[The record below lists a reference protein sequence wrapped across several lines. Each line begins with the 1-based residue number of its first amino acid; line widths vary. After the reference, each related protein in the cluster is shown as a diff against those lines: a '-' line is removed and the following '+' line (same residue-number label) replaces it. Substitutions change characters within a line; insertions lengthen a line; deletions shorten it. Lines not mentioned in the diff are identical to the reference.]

1 MHRTACSGGF
11 TPFGG
16 SESRVPGPRSRI
28 PSPGPRPMSLR
39 FRINL
44 LITALMLIF
53 MLALAAVII
62 DGTRSSIHEEV
73 TASTRITMQLL
84 GTVVYTSQFI
94 PGHRSYQGLIVDF
107 LDRVGRVRASEIR
120 LYDVLGNLIYQSP
133 PSPYKAGRYAPGW
146 FAALVT
152 PKFSA
157 MRLRI
162 PGGTLLVVP
171 DASRSTLD
179 AWDNLAR
186 LFWVALAFFVVANA
200 LIFWLIGRSLR
211 PITAVQSGLLNI
223 AQGRFDT
230 RLPRLSPP
238 EFDAIGS
245 HFNRMAQTLQ
255 HSVSE
260 NQRLALIVR
269 QSSDAIL
276 IHGLDGR
283 ISFWNPSA
291 ERLFGYSLQEA
302 VGRPV
307 TMLVPPGRDPEIT
320 QQIDAIRRHDVVND
334 AETQRVA
341 RDGRIIDIAL
351 SVAPL
356 VDPDSDGVAGCICS
370 MRDITER
377 KQAEHRALELEK
389 RRQITQLLQSR
400 LEEERRGLARELHD
414 ELGQCITA
422 IKSIGTSIARQSAPD
437 TPVHASANTI
447 VSVAGHIYDVVHDIV
462 GRLRPGAL
470 DTLGLADTL
479 KDLVA
484 VWASRHPEIE
494 FRFELSGD
502 VANLGEAIDIA
513 VYRVVQ
519 ECVTNAVRHAGAS
532 RVGIHVVRAAAD
544 GAPSAALTVAIAD
557 DGKGMDVH
565 AAVDSTRFGLAGI
578 RERVE
583 ALNGHFDIDSVP
595 GSGVRVNVTLPL
607 TAAAGASLT
616 KD

>member
-1 MHRTACSGGF
+1 
-11 TPFGG
+11 
-16 SESRVPGPRSRI
+16 
-28 PSPGPRPMSLR
+28 MSLR

-276 IHGLDGR
+276 IHDLDGR

-307 TMLVPPGRDPEIT
+307 MMLVPPGREPEIT
-320 QQIDAIRRHDVVND
+320 RQIDAIRRHDVVND

-519 ECVTNAVRHAGAS
+519 ECVTNTVRHAGAS
-532 RVGIHVVRAAAD
+532 RVAIHVMRATAD
-544 GAPSAALTVAIAD
+544 GEPSAALTIAIAD

-583 ALNGHFDIDSVP
+583 ALNGHFDIDSAP

-607 TAAAGASLT
+607 TAAAGASLM

>member
-1 MHRTACSGGF
+1 
-11 TPFGG
+11 
-16 SESRVPGPRSRI
+16 
-28 PSPGPRPMSLR
+28 MSLR

-53 MLALAAVII
+53 MLALAAVIV
-62 DGTRSSIHEEV
+62 DGTRNSIHEEV

-120 LYDVLGNLIYQSP
+120 LYDVLGNLVYQSP

-152 PKFSA
+152 PKFSV

-211 PITAVQSGLLNI
+211 PITVVRGGLLNI

-230 RLPRLSPP
+230 RLPRLSPL
-238 EFDAIGS
+238 EFDSIGR
-245 HFNRMAQTLQ
+245 HFNRMAETLQ

-276 IHGLDGR
+276 IHDLDGR
-283 ISFWNPSA
+283 ISFWNLSA
-291 ERLFGYSLQEA
+291 ERLFGYSPQEA
-302 VGRPV
+302 VDQPV
-307 TMLVPPGRDPEIT
+307 TMLVPPGREPEIT
-320 QQIDAIRRHDVVND
+320 RQIDAIRRHDVVND

-356 VDPDSDGVAGCICS
+356 VDPDSGGIAGCICS
-370 MRDITER
+370 MRDIAER
-377 KQAEHRALELEK
+377 RQAEHRALELEK

-422 IKSIGTSIARQSAPD
+422 IKSIGTSIARQSATD
-437 TPVHASANTI
+437 TAVHASANTI

-532 RVGIHVVRAAAD
+532 RVAIHVVRAAAD
-544 GAPSAALTVAIAD
+544 GEPGAALTVAIED

-565 AAVDSTRFGLAGI
+565 AVVDSARFGLAGI

-583 ALNGHFDIDSVP
+583 ALNGHFDIDSAP
-595 GSGVRVNVTLPL
+595 GNGVRVNVTLPL
-607 TAAAGASLT
+607 ATVAGAPLKES
-616 KD
+616 

>member
-1 MHRTACSGGF
+1 
-11 TPFGG
+11 
-16 SESRVPGPRSRI
+16 
-28 PSPGPRPMSLR
+28 MSLR
-39 FRINL
+39 FRINI

-53 MLALAAVII
+53 MLALAAVIV
-62 DGTRSSIHEEV
+62 DGTRNSIHEEV

-120 LYDVLGNLIYQSP
+120 LYDVLGNLVYQSP
-133 PSPYKAGRYAPGW
+133 PSSYKAGRYAPGW

-152 PKFSA
+152 PKFSV

-211 PITAVQSGLLNI
+211 PITMVRGGLLSI

-238 EFDAIGS
+238 EFDSIGR
-245 HFNRMAQTLQ
+245 HFNRMAETLQ

-260 NQRLALIVR
+260 NRRLALIVR

-276 IHGLDGR
+276 IHDLDGR

-291 ERLFGYSLQEA
+291 ERLFGYSPQEA
-302 VGRPV
+302 VDQPV
-307 TMLVPPGRDPEIT
+307 TMLVPPGCEPEIM

-351 SVAPL
+351 SVIPL
-356 VDPDSDGVAGCICS
+356 VDPDSGGIAGCICS

-377 KQAEHRALELEK
+377 RQAEHRALELEK

-422 IKSIGTSIARQSAPD
+422 IKSIGTSIARQSASD
-437 TPVHASANTI
+437 TAVHASANTI

-484 VWASRHPEIE
+484 VWAARHPEIE
-494 FRFELSGD
+494 FRFGLSGD

-532 RVGIHVVRAAAD
+532 RIGIQVARATAD
-544 GAPSAALTVAIAD
+544 GEPGAALTVAIED
-557 DGKGMDVH
+557 DGKGMDLH
-565 AAVDSTRFGLAGI
+565 AAVDSARFGLAGI

-583 ALNGHFDIDSVP
+583 ALNGHFDIDSAP
-595 GSGVRVNVTLPL
+595 GNGVRVNVTLPL
-607 TAAAGASLT
+607 VTVAGAPLRES
-616 KD
+616 

>member
-1 MHRTACSGGF
+1 
-11 TPFGG
+11 
-16 SESRVPGPRSRI
+16 
-28 PSPGPRPMSLR
+28 MSLR

-238 EFDAIGS
+238 EFDVIGS

-276 IHGLDGR
+276 IHDLDGR

-519 ECVTNAVRHAGAS
+519 ECVTNTVRHAGAS
-532 RVGIHVVRAAAD
+532 RVAIHVMRATAD
-544 GAPSAALTVAIAD
+544 GEPSAALTIAIAD

-583 ALNGHFDIDSVP
+583 ALNGHFDIDSAP

>member
-1 MHRTACSGGF
+1 
-11 TPFGG
+11 
-16 SESRVPGPRSRI
+16 
-28 PSPGPRPMSLR
+28 MSLR

-53 MLALAAVII
+53 MLALAAVIV

-120 LYDVLGNLIYQSP
+120 LYDVLGNLVYQSP

-152 PKFSA
+152 PKFSV

-238 EFDAIGS
+238 EFDTIGS

-269 QSSDAIL
+269 QASDAIL
-276 IHGLDGR
+276 IHDLDGR

-291 ERLFGYSLQEA
+291 ERLFGYAPQEA
-302 VGRPV
+302 VDRPV
-307 TMLVPPGRDPEIT
+307 TMLVPPGREPEIT
-320 QQIDAIRRHDVVND
+320 QQIDAIRRHGVVND

-356 VDPDSDGVAGCICS
+356 VDPDSGGVAGCICS

-519 ECVTNAVRHAGAS
+519 ECVTNAVRHAGAG
-532 RVGIHVVRAAAD
+532 RIGIRVVRAAAD
-544 GAPSAALTVAIAD
+544 GELGAALTVAIED

-565 AAVDSTRFGLAGI
+565 AAVDSARFGLAGI

-583 ALNGHFDIDSVP
+583 ALDGHFDIGSAP

>member
-1 MHRTACSGGF
+1 
-11 TPFGG
+11 
-16 SESRVPGPRSRI
+16 
-28 PSPGPRPMSLR
+28 MSLR
-39 FRINL
+39 FRINI
-44 LITALMLIF
+44 LITALMLVF
-53 MLALAAVII
+53 MLALAAVIV
-62 DGTRSSIHEEV
+62 DGTRDSIHEEV

-94 PGHRSYQGLIVDF
+94 PGHRTYQGLIVDF

-120 LYDVLGNLIYQSP
+120 LYDVLGNLIYKSP
-133 PSPYKAGRYAPGW
+133 PSSYKAGRYAPGW
-146 FAALVT
+146 FAKLVT
-152 PKFSA
+152 PKFSV

-162 PGGTLLVVP
+162 PGGTLVVVP

-186 LFWVALAFFVVANA
+186 LFWVAVAFFVVVNA

-211 PITAVQSGLLNI
+211 PIGVVQDGLVNV

-230 RLPRLSPP
+230 RLPRFALP
-238 EFDAIGS
+238 EFGSIGE
-245 HFNRMAQTLQ
+245 HFNRMAETLQ

-276 IHGLDGR
+276 IQDLDGR
-283 ISFWNPSA
+283 IAFWNPSA
-291 ERLFGYSLQEA
+291 ERLFGYSAQEA
-302 VGRPV
+302 VGRPA
-307 TMLVPPGRDPEIT
+307 TLLAPPQQEPEIL
-320 QQIDAIRRHDVVND
+320 QRIDAIRRGEAVSDV
-334 AETQRVA
+334 ETQRVA
-341 RDGRIIDIAL
+341 RDGRIIDVAL
-351 SVAPL
+351 SVTPL
-356 VDPDSDGVAGCICS
+356 SDPDSGRVTGCICS

-377 KQAEHRALELEK
+377 RQAESRALELEK

-437 TPVHASANTI
+437 APVRASANTI
-447 VSVAGHIYDVVHDIV
+447 VNVAGHIYDVVHDIV

-470 DTLGLADTL
+470 DTLGLAETL

-484 VWASRHPEIE
+484 VWAARHPEIE
-494 FRFELSGD
+494 FHFDLSGD
-502 VANLGEAIDIA
+502 VADLGEAIDIA

-519 ECVTNAVRHAGAS
+519 ECLTNAVRHAGATRIEI
-532 RVGIHVVRAAAD
+532 RVARVAAGGGSGAALSVVARDNGRGMDVRAA
-544 GAPSAALTVAIAD
+544 
-557 DGKGMDVH
+557 
-565 AAVDSTRFGLAGI
+565 VDRSRFGLAGI

-583 ALNGHFDIDSVP
+583 ALDGEFDVSSAP
-595 GSGVRVNVTLPL
+595 GSGVRVSVTLPL
-607 TAAAGASLT
+607 AAAEASLT

>member
-1 MHRTACSGGF
+1 
-11 TPFGG
+11 
-16 SESRVPGPRSRI
+16 
-28 PSPGPRPMSLR
+28 MSLR

-44 LITALMLIF
+44 LITALMLIL

-146 FAALVT
+146 FATLVT

-583 ALNGHFDIDSVP
+583 ALNGHFDIDSAP

-607 TAAAGASLT
+607 TAAAGASLM

>member
-1 MHRTACSGGF
+1 
-11 TPFGG
+11 
-16 SESRVPGPRSRI
+16 
-28 PSPGPRPMSLR
+28 MSLR
-39 FRINL
+39 FRINI
-44 LITALMLIF
+44 LITALMLVF
-53 MLALAAVII
+53 MLALAAVIV
-62 DGTRSSIHEEV
+62 DGTRDSIHEEV

-94 PGHRSYQGLIVDF
+94 PGHRTYQGLIVDF

-120 LYDVLGNLIYQSP
+120 LYDVLGNLIYKSP
-133 PSPYKAGRYAPGW
+133 PSSYKAGRYAPGW
-146 FAALVT
+146 FAKLVT
-152 PKFSA
+152 PKFSV

-162 PGGTLLVVP
+162 PGGTLVVVP

-186 LFWVALAFFVVANA
+186 LFWVAVAFFVVVNA

-211 PITAVQSGLLNI
+211 PIGVVQDGLVNV

-230 RLPRLSPP
+230 RLPRFALP
-238 EFDAIGS
+238 EFGSIGE
-245 HFNRMAQTLQ
+245 HFNRMAETLQ

-276 IHGLDGR
+276 IQDLDGR
-283 ISFWNPSA
+283 IAFWNPSA
-291 ERLFGYSLQEA
+291 ERLFGYSAQEA
-302 VGRPV
+302 VGRPA
-307 TMLVPPGRDPEIT
+307 TLLAPPQQEPEIL
-320 QQIDAIRRHDVVND
+320 QRIDAIRRGETVSDV
-334 AETQRVA
+334 ETQRVA
-341 RDGRIIDIAL
+341 RDGRIIDVAL
-351 SVAPL
+351 SVTPL
-356 VDPDSDGVAGCICS
+356 SDPDSGRVTGCICS

-377 KQAEHRALELEK
+377 RQAESRALELEK

-437 TPVHASANTI
+437 APVRASANTI
-447 VSVAGHIYDVVHDIV
+447 VNVAGHIYDVVHDIV

-470 DTLGLADTL
+470 DTLGLAETL

-484 VWASRHPEIE
+484 VWAARHPEIE
-494 FRFELSGD
+494 FHFDLSGD

-519 ECVTNAVRHAGAS
+519 ECLTNAVRHAGATRIEI
-532 RVGIHVVRAAAD
+532 RVARVAAGGGSGAALSVVARDNGRGMDVRAA
-544 GAPSAALTVAIAD
+544 
-557 DGKGMDVH
+557 
-565 AAVDSTRFGLAGI
+565 VDRSRFGLAGI

-583 ALNGHFDIDSVP
+583 ALDGEFDVSSAP
-595 GSGVRVNVTLPL
+595 GSGVRVSVTLPL
-607 TAAAGASLT
+607 AAAEASLT